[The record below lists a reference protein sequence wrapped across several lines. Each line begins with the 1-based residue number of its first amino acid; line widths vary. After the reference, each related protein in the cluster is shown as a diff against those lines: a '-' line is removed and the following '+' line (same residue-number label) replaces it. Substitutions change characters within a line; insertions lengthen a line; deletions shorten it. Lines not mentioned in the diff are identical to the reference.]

1 MRNHNTKRAGCQE
14 TRKIPDLNSRYWTA
28 AFILPKGVVL
38 EAINPAKYMLKDV
51 PIAQKN
57 PAYAGQ
63 EDARGLETAARTLPR
78 IHSEGSVAENGRA
91 CQGI

>member
-1 MRNHNTKRAGCQE
+1 
-14 TRKIPDLNSRYWTA
+14 
-28 AFILPKGVVL
+28 
-38 EAINPAKYMLKDV
+38 MLKDV

-63 EDARGLETAARTLPR
+63 EDARGLETAARTLPV
-78 IHSEGSVAENGRA
+78 IHSEGSVAENGRG